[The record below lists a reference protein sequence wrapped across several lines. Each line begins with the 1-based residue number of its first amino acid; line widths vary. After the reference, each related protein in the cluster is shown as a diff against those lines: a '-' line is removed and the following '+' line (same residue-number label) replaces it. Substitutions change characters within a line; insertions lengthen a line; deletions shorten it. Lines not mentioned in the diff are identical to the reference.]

1 MIEAIL
7 GYLAIGI
14 VTLIIGDYQVVVES
28 YDVDGNPVTEFDPVA
43 IAMYLITLVS
53 YCLAWPWLVVDAAI
67 ALITKEK

>member
-1 MIEAIL
+1 MIESIW
-7 GYLAIGI
+7 GYIGIGI

-53 YCLAWPWLVVDAAI
+53 YCLAWPWLVFDVIIDFI
-67 ALITKEK
+67 GRE

>member
-1 MIEAIL
+1 VIESAL

-53 YCLAWPWLVVDAAI
+53 YCLAWPWLVFDVIVDF
-67 ALITKEK
+67 TGRE